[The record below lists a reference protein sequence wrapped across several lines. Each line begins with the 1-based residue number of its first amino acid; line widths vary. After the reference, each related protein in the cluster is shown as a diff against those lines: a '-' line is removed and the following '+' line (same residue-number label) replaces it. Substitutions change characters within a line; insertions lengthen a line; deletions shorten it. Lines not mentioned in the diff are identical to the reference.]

1 MSDRK
6 NREKTT
12 ASKCSPD
19 LEWMVRH
26 ESFLVRYCCL
36 CVALRRLSGDLVLT
50 GHCSFL
56 PKDHYC
62 MVFETLGKSLF
73 DVIKANDY
81 KRLPMPMVRDI
92 CRQLIEAMHFLK
104 SVNLIHTGTPSG
116 RLLALPTPL
125 HLFTCLSWICR
136 LETRERTL
144 CPHNDAVL

>member
-1 MSDRK
+1 
-6 NREKTT
+6 
-12 ASKCSPD
+12 
-19 LEWMVRH
+19 
-26 ESFLVRYCCL
+26 
-36 CVALRRLSGDLVLT
+36 
-50 GHCSFL
+50 
-56 PKDHYC
+56 

-116 RLLALPTPL
+116 GLSAPPTHPL
-125 HLFTCLSWICR
+125 HPFTCLSRICR